1 MLPNS
6 DTYDLEDE
14 IEEEFEEKAI
24 PDKTYRL
31 NFEKN
36 TIEGMLDG
44 DEAKKQAIQKILL
57 TESEEYPMYSYG
69 YGSMFNDLRGEDIV
83 YARSEL
89 KDRITEAILN
99 DDRFEAV
106 TFTEDK
112 IEKKK
117 IILSFEV
124 LCSDGSE
131 FVMEGVEVDV

>member
-1 MLPNS
+1 
-6 DTYDLEDE
+6 
-14 IEEEFEEKAI
+14 
-24 PDKTYRL
+24 
-31 NFEKN
+31 
-36 TIEGMLDG
+36 
-44 DEAKKQAIQKILL
+44 
-57 TESEEYPMYSYG
+57 MYSYG

-117 IILSFEV
+117 IIFRRTI
-124 LCSDGSE
+124 
-131 FVMEGVEVDV
+131 